1 MRVRSNSCRPLLASI
16 AVLLVALVNPRP
28 IRATD
33 RRVLTVAELVS
44 GANAVVVSRLESSR
58 SEWQRSRIVTR
69 HRLRIAEVWRG
80 DLKLDTSVSV
90 LTLGGVV
97 GDIGQRVN
105 GQISLPADAE
115 LVLFLTEAGPDTDRH
130 YRIVGMT
137 QGVFNI
143 KRAPGDLDG
152 LVLRDQFAP
161 NVDQQSPILT
171 LLELRRAVEAA
182 PE

>member
-1 MRVRSNSCRPLLASI
+1 MCSNSRRVPLALTALLLA
-16 AVLLVALVNPRP
+16 ALVIP
-28 IRATD
+28 IPAAATD
-33 RRVLTVAELVS
+33 RRVLSVAELVS
-44 GANAVVVSRLESSR
+44 GADAVVVSRLESSR
-58 SEWQRSRIVTR
+58 AEWQRSRIVTR
-69 HRLRIAEVWRG
+69 HRLQVGEVWRG
-80 DLKLDTSVSV
+80 DLKPEASISV

-97 GDIGQRVN
+97 GEIGQRVN
-105 GQISLPADAE
+105 GQVNLPPDAE
-115 LVLFLTEAGPDTDRH
+115 LVVFLAKAGPANDRH

-137 QGVFNI
+137 QGVFNV
-143 KRAPGDLDG
+143 KRAPGDVDG